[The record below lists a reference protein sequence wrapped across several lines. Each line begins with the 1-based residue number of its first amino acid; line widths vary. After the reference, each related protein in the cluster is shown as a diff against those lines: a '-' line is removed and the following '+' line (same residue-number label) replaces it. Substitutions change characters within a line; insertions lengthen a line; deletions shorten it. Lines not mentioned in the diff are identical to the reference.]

1 MTVRSN
7 CMDRISLMQK
17 GVCSVT
23 ESVVSF
29 VVCRERTFCS
39 DSAQVKVGD
48 ELGALVFSSS

>member
-1 MTVRSN
+1 
-7 CMDRISLMQK
+7 MDRISLMQK

>member
-1 MTVRSN
+1 MTVRNN

-23 ESVVSF
+23 ESLF
-29 VVCRERTFCS
+29 IVCREWTFCS
-39 DSAQVKVGD
+39 NSAQVKMGD